1 MKRFRRRFKNTDF
14 RPNNAPNFP
23 VLMHNQNF
31 PKKTNFFTFI
41 CLVNPK
47 VIRTIRTSNPEKK
60 ALQTDGWTDRGL
72 NL

>member
-14 RPNNAPNFP
+14 RPKNAPNFP
-23 VLMHNQNF
+23 VLMYNQNF

-47 VIRTIRTSNPEKK
+47 VIRTIRTSNPEEKV
-60 ALQTDGWTDRGL
+60 LQTDGRTDRGI